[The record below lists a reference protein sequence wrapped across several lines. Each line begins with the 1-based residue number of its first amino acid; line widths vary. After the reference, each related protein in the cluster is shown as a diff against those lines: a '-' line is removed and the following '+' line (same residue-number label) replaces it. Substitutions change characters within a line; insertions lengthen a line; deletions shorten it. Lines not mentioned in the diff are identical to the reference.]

1 MANKQSFTPAEWS
14 EILESTMLAGVAVSA
29 ADPSGLWG
37 TLKEALATRS
47 ALASAKAVASSEL
60 IKAVAADL
68 ETSEGHS
75 IVQEAMG
82 RHVSGAK
89 PAEIVH
95 SSLESLRKVSAIL
108 DEKAPDEA
116 ASFKIFLLGISHKVA
131 EACTEGAFLGF
142 GGAKISDSEKATLE
156 DIAKSLGTSA

>member
-68 ETSEGHS
+68 ETSEG
-75 IVQEAMG
+75 QA
-82 RHVSGAK
+82 
-89 PAEIVH
+89 
-95 SSLESLRKVSAIL
+95 RKRR
-108 DEKAPDEA
+108 
-116 ASFKIFLLGISHKVA
+116 
-131 EACTEGAFLGF
+131 
-142 GGAKISDSEKATLE
+142 
-156 DIAKSLGTSA
+156 